1 MIKKYI
7 HLFFLLLFVLVKCD
21 SLQAQEPYYWQLTDE
36 DGLPS
41 MTVYQITQAQTGL
54 IWIATANGLCSF
66 DGKNIKQYDDSAL
79 NDQEILKIQEAP
91 DGKIWGIN
99 LSGQLF
105 FLNDAGKLEV
115 VEKIGEVKLSK
126 VTQFYLFDTKII
138 IGEIIKAYVTN
149 SMTYDFQTKK
159 TELLN
164 DKIKGNIGF
173 IIKNNTNEFIVE
185 SQTSE
190 SAFIYQ
196 FHTDSDNIKLCFQTD
211 SIINHHIG
219 IYKNQV
225 LFPYRGGRIKKMG
238 LTTGTYQGF
247 IYLNDLT
254 KNIRTING
262 KTFFILNQGVKKY
275 DGVIEEFL
283 FPTKSMNDV
292 FLDKENNL
300 LFASN
305 EGIFIVPSEKTTVF
319 NTLNSTL
326 SSSKITAIFKDK
338 QNNIFFGN
346 DNGYFNTYHNNSTIN
361 PKPTEIKGR
370 ILFIEK
376 AGNNIIYGGDSGIR
390 DNLNIIPKANIGAK
404 CFFYS
409 SKGRYF
415 YGASYAFGD
424 VTKKQYNRIFALRT
438 YAIAETPDGTIWIGS
453 DKGIY
458 TYDGKETKPFLDE
471 NGKQTLYRI
480 SAMKTDADGRLW
492 ATSTGHGVVVI
503 KDGKVEK
510 TLNEAN
516 GFYTNT
522 FNCLY
527 IENGI
532 VWLGSDKGVIRYNPA
547 TGETLLINKY
557 YGLPSDEILALCTDK
572 ETLLIGTAKGL
583 VTIPFDALIPNMI
596 APNLHLLQVKVNEVL
611 RKTTQSTIELSHNEN
626 NILIEYISYQYRS
639 RGNARYEYR
648 ITELDT
654 AWTMTDQRSL
664 RFPNLSAGDYHFEL
678 RAINENDLRSEETI
692 RLHFQIAKPF
702 WLRWWFIGSVLGLV
716 GFGVWGY
723 SYMRFRRMQE
733 QQALESSFKSKMGD
747 LKMQALQAQMNPHFI
762 FNALNAIQHFLTI
775 NDEENAVKFLSK
787 FAKLIRI
794 VFEYSKKKE
803 ITFANEIEMLDVY
816 LSLEKLRFKEK
827 IDIHFNISEEVEAQK
842 ENIYIPPLL
851 IQPIIE
857 NSFKHGL
864 FHKNTKGNLYISF
877 DLENRNVLKCVIED
891 DGVGR
896 TEANAHSIWRE
907 KQQVSSGLA
916 TTKERIQFWHEK
928 NNATANDD
936 LMRIEDLEEN
946 GIAKGTRITIKLSLK
961 NWTEDAE

>member
-1 MIKKYI
+1 M
-7 HLFFLLLFVLVKCD
+7 
-21 SLQAQEPYYWQLTDE
+21 LQAQEPYYWQLTDE

-115 VEKIGEVKLSK
+115 VEKLGDFKLSK
-126 VTQFYLFDTKII
+126 VYTFYLFDTKIFVGDAI
-138 IGEIIKAYVTN
+138 RFDNTN
-149 SMTYDFQTKK
+149 KIVYDLTKK
-159 TELLN
+159 TIQNLN
-164 DKIKGNIGF
+164 DKIYSSVCCIVKQDSNL
-173 IIKNNTNEFIVE
+173 IIETRGAY
-185 SQTSE
+185 T
-190 SAFIYQ
+190 AFIYKFSLNNFNLIECLKVADTQ
-196 FHTDSDNIKLCFQTD
+196 NMHFGLYGEEI
-211 SIINHHIG
+211 
-219 IYKNQV
+219 
-225 LFPYRGGRIKKMG
+225 LFPYTKGRIEKII
-238 LTTGTYQGF
+238 LNTGEVKGF
-247 IYLNDLT
+247 INLNDAT

-262 KTFFILNQGVKKY
+262 KVFFILNQGVKKY
-275 DGVIEEFL
+275 SGKLEEFF
-283 FPTKSMNDV
+283 FPNKSMNDIY
-292 FLDKENNL
+292 LDKENNL
-300 LFASN
+300 FFASN
-305 EGIFIVPSEKTTVF
+305 EGVFIVPSEKSNIF
-319 NTLNSTL
+319 NSSNTKL
-326 SSSKITAIFKDK
+326 SSSKITAIFKDNMNK
-338 QNNIFFGN
+338 IYLGN
-346 DNGYFNTYHNNSTIN
+346 GSGSYSLYNMEGINNSI
-361 PKPTEIKGR
+361 EIGIKGR
-370 ILFIEK
+370 MLFIDKVGE
-376 AGNNIIYGGDSGIR
+376 NMIYGGDSGIR
-390 DNLNIIPKANIGAK
+390 DKLNLMPKVNLGAK

-409 SKGRYF
+409 SKNKLF
-415 YGASYAFGD
+415 YGASNAFGFIGN
-424 VTKKQYNRIFALRT
+424 KKFNPIIILRT
-438 YAIAETPDGTIWIGS
+438 YAIAESPDGTIWIGS

-480 SAMKTDADGRLW
+480 SAMKTDTDGRLW
-492 ATSTGHGVVVI
+492 ATSTGHGVIVI

-547 TGETLLINKY
+547 TGEKLLVNKY
-557 YGLPSDEILALCTDK
+557 YGLPSDEILSLCTDK

-583 VTIPFDALIPNMI
+583 VTIPFDALMPNQI
-596 APNLHLLQVKVNEVL
+596 APNLHLLQVKINENV
-611 RKTTQSTIELSHNEN
+611 RKITQNTIELSHNEN

-664 RFPNLSAGDYHFEL
+664 RFPNLNAGSYHFEL
-678 RAINENDLRSEETI
+678 RAINENDLRSVETI

-702 WLRWWFIGSVLGLV
+702 WLRWWFITGVLGLV
-716 GFGVWGY
+716 ALSVWGY
-723 SYMRFRRMQE
+723 SYMRFRRMQA

-775 NDEENAVKFLSK
+775 NDDENAVKFLSK

-794 VFEYSKKKE
+794 VFEYSKRKE
-803 ITFANEIEMLDVY
+803 ITFANEMEMLEVY

-827 IDIHFNISEEVEAQK
+827 IEIHFNISEEVEAQK

-907 KQQVSSGLA
+907 KQQVSSGLS
-916 TTKERIQFWHEK
+916 TTKERIKYWHEK